1 MLKPT
6 NGSVDANPKGML
18 ESTTVAKKQMK
29 LYGKTLGTKLKELRE
44 YKGWAQ
50 REILERIDYA
60 LTQPNYVMYENDK
73 IKKPNRAII
82 EKIAAVYGVDADEL
96 LRKHDPFE
104 HLPVKVRAMLEDIEA
119 APFLIEAYEKYA
131 VHVTKKAQI

>member
-1 MLKPT
+1 ML
-6 NGSVDANPKGML
+6 D
-18 ESTTVAKKQMK
+18 STTVAKKQIK

-44 YKGWAQ
+44 SKGWAQ
-50 REILERIDYA
+50 REVLEKIDYA
-60 LTQPNYVMYENDK
+60 LTQPNYFMYENDK
-73 IKKPNRAII
+73 VKKPNRAII
-82 EKIAAVYGVDADEL
+82 EKIAELYGVDADEL

-104 HLPVKVRAMLEDIEA
+104 HLPVKVRAMLEDVEA

>member
-1 MLKPT
+1 ML
-6 NGSVDANPKGML
+6 D
-18 ESTTVAKKQMK
+18 STTVAKKQIK

-44 YKGWAQ
+44 SKGWAQ
-50 REILERIDYA
+50 REVLEKIDYA
-60 LTQPNYVMYENDK
+60 LTQPNYFMYENDK
-73 IKKPNRAII
+73 VKKPNRAIV
-82 EKIAAVYGVDADEL
+82 ERIAELYGVDADEL

-104 HLPVKVRAMLEDIEA
+104 HLPVKVRAMLEDVEA